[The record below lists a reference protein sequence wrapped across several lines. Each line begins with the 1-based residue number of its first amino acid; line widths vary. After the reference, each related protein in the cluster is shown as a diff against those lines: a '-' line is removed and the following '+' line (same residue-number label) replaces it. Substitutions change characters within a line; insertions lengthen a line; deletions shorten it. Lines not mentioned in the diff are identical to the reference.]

1 MSKIIRT
8 PTCARGGVTA
18 EEKLRL
24 DEHAKLWISRA
35 LRTAP
40 IQPDEIVPA
49 IKAVYRAAGLREPR
63 VVIVPS
69 PLVMAFAYGA
79 SAAIWY
85 TRAGAATDA
94 ATRAATDD
102 ATRAATDDATDAN
115 PERGAAA
122 ACRFLA
128 GNLAISCAVRWS
140 NAYQGGNMW
149 APWDCYL
156 TAMRDIIGLRLSTHA
171 AYGSWEHAAI
181 HGGFRVMHEKFC
193 LVSDFPEILRRD
205 EQHRP
210 HCETGPSHRWRDGWA
225 LYHWHGTRIPAAWIE
240 DRASLTP
247 QAALGQQNT
256 ELRRAACEILGW
268 NNILAALNARLV
280 DKDDDPQI
288 GELLEVD
295 LPDAPRE
302 RFLRAQCGTGRT
314 IIVWVSK
321 SHRTAL
327 EANAATYQIP
337 PDLLKLKEHR
347 T

>member
-1 MSKIIRT
+1 
-8 PTCARGGVTA
+8 
-18 EEKLRL
+18 
-24 DEHAKLWISRA
+24 
-35 LRTAP
+35 
-40 IQPDEIVPA
+40 
-49 IKAVYRAAGLREPR
+49 
-63 VVIVPS
+63 
-69 PLVMAFAYGA
+69 
-79 SAAIWY
+79 
-85 TRAGAATDA
+85 
-94 ATRAATDD
+94 
-102 ATRAATDDATDAN
+102 
-115 PERGAAA
+115 
-122 ACRFLA
+122 
-128 GNLAISCAVRWS
+128 
-140 NAYQGGNMW
+140 MW

-193 LVSDFPEILRRD
+193 LVSDFPEILRTD

-247 QAALGQQNT
+247 LAALGQRNT

-321 SHRTAL
+321 NHRTAL